1 MSHQLATQAHRS
13 ARRTAQ
19 VLRYSAI
26 VTAGMASIG
35 LTVAAGSYI
44 TNAMA
49 GNQNPGKAITA
60 APAVKPPLVDIAA
73 PGAADRDTPVA
84 GGERIGLVAFVNHY
98 TPELTVRSDL
108 PIVGSTLTA
117 NTRQADGYTGQVRL
131 GDTYLGAQVVP
142 VQRNSISVTV
152 DTNLF
157 ATLADYVL
165 HTPLGEQ
172 LGIVTDPSG
181 NTQLRT
187 EVDTRRGEVTLTLS
201 DPGIGR
207 LGVQVARH
215 PAPADVTAV

>member
-49 GNQNPGKAITA
+49 GNQYPGKAITA
-60 APAVKPPLVDIAA
+60 APAAQPPRVE
-73 PGAADRDTPVA
+73 PGAPRAAELDTPVA
-84 GGERIGLVAFVNHY
+84 SGEHIGLVAFVSHHD
-98 TPELTVRSDL
+98 PELTVRSDL
-108 PIVGSTLTA
+108 PIVGSTHTA
-117 NTRQADGYTGQVRL
+117 NSPQASGYTGQVRL
-131 GDTYLGAQVVP
+131 GDTYVGAQVVP
-142 VQRNSISVTV
+142 VQRNSVSVTV